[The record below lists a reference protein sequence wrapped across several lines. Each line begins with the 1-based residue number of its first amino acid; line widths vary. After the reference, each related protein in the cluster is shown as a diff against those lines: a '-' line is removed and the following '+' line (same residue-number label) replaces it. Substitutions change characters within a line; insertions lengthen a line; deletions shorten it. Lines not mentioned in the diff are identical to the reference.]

1 MEGSGRAAACINL
14 LGRVEAAAT
23 VFSAFGTE
31 RPADSCIAPVAG
43 VRRLL
48 FSAVP
53 GVRPPVLTCNLTLP
67 SAFMQTDEFL
77 HQPVVV
83 LLCSS

>member
-1 MEGSGRAAACINL
+1 MEGSGLAAACMNL
-14 LGRVEAAAT
+14 LGRVEAAGT

-53 GVRPPVLTCNLTLP
+53 GVRPPVLTCKLTLTT
-67 SAFMQTDEFL
+67 AVCQCNTT
-77 HQPVVV
+77 
-83 LLCSS
+83 C